1 MLKTNMMMSVRLGS
15 FGKID
20 IGHKTKLGNALEIL
34 EIGNQIREEK
44 GLGKKTLHTYLRSKD
59 TWEKIIKIYNEEV
72 AKKDFRHLPK
82 NSNEVNSDE
91 KDFSQLAKNFY
102 PLSFVTLEDL
112 PKGKRNQIDYPEL
125 MKAGSIFSTV
135 AKVQNR
141 GAFQNRGTWLNLYL
155 LLDLAEWLDIDLW
168 YEVKKTF
175 VEGKIL
181 EYRDNGGEAFKALN
195 NAIDTLPDRLEK
207 AKKRNI
213 SIVKN
218 NKHVYRHISDEVQKA
233 LGTYDNGS
241 HGYNEEEHS
250 SEVQKNRATL
260 LDFLTNGIRFKMITS
275 YPQLKEV
282 IQNFTF

>member
-1 MLKTNMMMSVRLGS
+1 MMMSVRLGS

-72 AKKDFRHLPK
+72 AKKDFREFP
-82 NSNEVNSDE
+82 
-91 KDFSQLAKNFY
+91 KNFY
-102 PLSFVTLEDL
+102 TLSFVTLEDL
-112 PKGKRNQIDYPEL
+112 PKDTKGIKYSNL

-135 AKVQNR
+135 AKIQNR

-195 NAIDTLPDRLEK
+195 NAIDTLPDRIEK

-218 NKHVYRHISDEVQKA
+218 NKRVYVQVAKEVRKV
-233 LGTYDNGS
+233 LDIYNKDVW
-241 HGYNEEEHS
+241 GYNEEEHDTK
-250 SEVQKNRATL
+250 VQVHRGEL
-260 LDFLTNGIRFKMITS
+260 LKFLTNSIKFKMITS

-282 IQNFTF
+282 IKNFTF